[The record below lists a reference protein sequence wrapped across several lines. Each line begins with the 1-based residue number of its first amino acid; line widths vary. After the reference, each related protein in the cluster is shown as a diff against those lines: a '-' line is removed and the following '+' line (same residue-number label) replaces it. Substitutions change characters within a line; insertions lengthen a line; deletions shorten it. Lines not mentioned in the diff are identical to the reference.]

1 MAIGIIFYSQEED
14 AFIEGELCG
23 NEGDFIFVDHPTSGP
38 SCEKRYKVHCHSVIA
53 QDGHIPS
60 GKLKRE
66 TGNPNHAFNGY
77 AIAIFSEIVKICN
90 EGKQVSCLK
99 DWGGNTLTI
108 LIGDV
113 HSHVGVPSGD
123 EETLLRHLRNLLCEG
138 QGLAWV

>member
-1 MAIGIIFYSQEED
+1 MATRIIFFSQEED
-14 AFIEGELCG
+14 AFIEGELGG
-23 NEGDFIFVDHPTSGP
+23 NEGDFLFVDFPMSG
-38 SCEKRYKVHCHSVIA
+38 SLCEKQYKVHCHSVIA
-53 QDGHIPS
+53 EDGHIPS

-66 TGNPNHAFNGY
+66 TENPNHAFNGY
-77 AIAIFSEIVKICN
+77 AIDIFREIVKICN
-90 EGKQVSCLK
+90 EEKQVSFLK